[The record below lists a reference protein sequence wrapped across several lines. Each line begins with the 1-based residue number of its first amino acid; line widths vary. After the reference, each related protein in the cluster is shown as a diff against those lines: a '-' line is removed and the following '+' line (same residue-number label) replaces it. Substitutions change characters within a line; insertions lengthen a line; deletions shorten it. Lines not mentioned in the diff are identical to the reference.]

1 MRGRR
6 WCVREGRGLE
16 VDHDGF
22 VIGELEVGVLQ
33 DCTAGDKVEVAECKD
48 DVVYDCDTVNFGW
61 TKTKGSDAGVG
72 RIGGA
77 GERNSAIQDE
87 EGDRGEEVK
96 EVSTT
101 SGGEVGRLG

>member
-1 MRGRR
+1 
-6 WCVREGRGLE
+6 VE
-16 VDHDGF
+16 
-22 VIGELEVGVLQ
+22 
-33 DCTAGDKVEVAECKD
+33 DCAAGNKVEVAECKD
-48 DVVYDCDTVNFGW
+48 DVVYYGVTVNFGW

-77 GERNSAIQDE
+77 GERKSVIQDE
-87 EGDRGEEVK
+87 EGDTGEEVK